1 MQGLFEDK
9 ASFYCCKSRR
19 LFVLVLALLILVG
32 ITACAGPGNSGSNTY
47 TSASSDSGALTNEKA
62 QRALSQWMPNCNA
75 TVVGIQEMP
84 QQNAAKANLT
94 FSNCV
99 FPYHGP
105 NIQPGEKNYSG
116 HGEAVFTHYNDGRW
130 VLTEVSAMD
139 GWPPFKW
146 ENMSI
151 EAR

>member
-1 MQGLFEDK
+1 MPI
-9 ASFYCCKSRR
+9 
-19 LFVLVLALLILVG
+19 LITLM
-32 ITACAGPGNSGSNTY
+32 ACAGPGSHGSKTY
-47 TSASSDSGALTNEKA
+47 TSESAESGRLTNDMA
-62 QRALSQWMPNCNA
+62 MRALSRWMPNCNA
-75 TVVGIQEMP
+75 TVVGVQEVP
-84 QQNAAKANLT
+84 QRNEAKANLS

-99 FPYHGP
+99 FSYHGP

-116 HGEAVFTHYNDGRW
+116 HGEAIFTHYNDGRW